1 MYSLKDKFCIL
12 YIIPQWCHISFK
24 SYYNLHG
31 FFVCLSNTFIYI
43 SQAIISSNY
52 YECKPHYLLYSRSLF
67 MCRYKRIR
75 KQKYIFHC
83 PILFETHTCV
93 WLYLCLYVC
102 VLLCLR
108 SRNCVF
114 EFEYMGT
121 RLKGYRAY
129 CIATNIIQVEL
140 TLNFEEK
147 TYTHTYMWG
156 VFVIPFLCKPYWYAM
171 YVLVEVG

>member
-1 MYSLKDKFCIL
+1 
-12 YIIPQWCHISFK
+12 
-24 SYYNLHG
+24 
-31 FFVCLSNTFIYI
+31 
-43 SQAIISSNY
+43 
-52 YECKPHYLLYSRSLF
+52 

-83 PILFETHTCV
+83 PILFESHTCV

-114 EFEYMGT
+114 EYMGT

-129 CIATNIIQVEL
+129 CIATKLNSSWTHIKFRGKNI
-140 TLNFEEK
+140 
-147 TYTHTYMWG
+147 HTYLF
-156 VFVIPFLCKPYWYAM
+156 VRSFFVIPFSVQAL
-171 YVLVEVG
+171 LVCNVHIGRSGLVVPWWWWIKMTKRIYDD